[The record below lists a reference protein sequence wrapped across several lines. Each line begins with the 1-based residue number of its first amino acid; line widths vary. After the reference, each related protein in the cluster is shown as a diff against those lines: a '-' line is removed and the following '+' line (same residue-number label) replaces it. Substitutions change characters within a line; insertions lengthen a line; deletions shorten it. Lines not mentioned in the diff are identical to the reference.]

1 MKAELNR
8 KKPIPLRQAVTYKSE
23 YTDTL
28 RRLWKENS
36 HLDHLKYF
44 LDTVYRRSAEEH
56 RAKEKPDVVILGPD
70 IPEELVMAA
79 GAQPYFLLG
88 GSLGS
93 VAWSDDLVPRD
104 ADPVSRSIL
113 GYIHEPNGPDFSESL
128 FIVPLTCDSMRKIA
142 YQLKDEGRKLHLVDF
157 PPERSERWALEKW
170 QTQMLAMT
178 AAVAAHMKTRVTRRS
193 VISARRKTA
202 LARTALAEFLALS
215 RDREDIIT
223 APARML
229 VQNSYYCTGNMDK
242 WTARLRVLNDELRL
256 LTERVTPR
264 FDHPGV
270 LLMGSPVRFPNY
282 KIPFLLQEIGLTVL
296 DVADAGALKLGCTEK
311 KRVLRGGRDRIIRA
325 IAAERYERDASSAY
339 VNNDALFRHIRTLI
353 RRGDIEGVVYHV
365 LKGQIEYDFELERFE
380 ALFAEHG
387 IPVFRL
393 ETDYQYQDVE
403 QLRIRMEAFGE
414 MLTQNRFRE
423 VKKAQ

>member
-1 MKAELNR
+1 MKAELTR

-28 RRLWKENS
+28 QRLWKENS
-36 HLDHLKYF
+36 RLNHLKYF
-44 LDTVYRRSAEEH
+44 LDTIYRWSAEEY

-113 GYIHEPNGPDFSESL
+113 GYIHEPNGVDFSEAL
-128 FIVPLTCDSMRKIA
+128 FIIPLTCDSMRKIA
-142 YQLKDEGRKLHLVDF
+142 YQLKDEGRKLHLVDI

-178 AAVAAHMKTRVTRRS
+178 AAVAAHMGTRVTRRS
-193 VISARRKTA
+193 VISARKRTA
-202 LARTALAEFLALS
+202 LARIALADFLEIS

-229 VQNSYYCTGNMDK
+229 VQNSYYCTENLDE
-242 WTARLRVLNDELRL
+242 WTARLRVLNDELRQL
-256 LTERVTPR
+256 AERVTPR
-264 FDHPGV
+264 FERPGV
-270 LLMGSPVRFPNY
+270 LLMGSPVYFPNY
-282 KIPFLLQEIGLTVL
+282 KIPFLMQEIGLTVL
-296 DVADAGALKLGCTEK
+296 DTADAGALKLGCTDR
-311 KRVLRGGRDRIIRA
+311 KRVLRGGRDKIIRA

-339 VNNDALFRHIRTLI
+339 VQNDALFRHVRALI

-380 ALFAEHG
+380 ELFAELG